1 MIAPFI
7 HRHRFLGGASA
18 RVLIV
23 AALTAGIVAPAFA
36 EATQQRPAPRSRP
49 AAAPTGVSSLEAA
62 LARAFATN
70 PDIQAQRG
78 QVRASSEGIAQ
89 ARAAG
94 LPQVSATAYA
104 GVQATRSILRGTPTN
119 TTDGAT
125 LGPRGVALIATQSIF
140 DGGRTQNAVIQ
151 AQRLTEGQRQQLRAV
166 EQSILLDVATSYVA
180 VLTGYALVDV
190 QRRNIGFLAST
201 LSNARTRLASGVAT
215 PTDVAQAEA
224 RLSRG
229 QADLSAAEADLQ
241 IARDRFARLVGAPA
255 AVQLRPVRPLTAL
268 LPQSRETARDLA
280 GTGNPAVLAA
290 MEQVRAADA
299 AVRVAQGQLLP
310 QVSVQGVLAR
320 DMDTDTST
328 RRVDSAQM
336 VGRLTVPLYAG
347 GGPEA
352 QVRQAQ
358 ELLGAARL
366 QLDSARLQARSAAYA
381 GYTAYLSA
389 GATIRAATTES
400 KAAEVSVDGM
410 QKQVEA
416 GVRTLVE
423 LLNAQ
428 QDLTI
433 ARGRLIQAQGD
444 RIIAT
449 FTILA
454 ATGRLEPARLG
465 IASLVPA
472 GQPVAPPRSDLEV
485 RGDAWRDLRVVPQPD
500 AQRPR

>member
-1 MIAPFI
+1 MIVSFNC
-7 HRHRFLGGASA
+7 RHRVLADASL
-18 RVLIV
+18 RLLIV
-23 AALTAGIVAPAFA
+23 SALTVGIVAPAFA
-36 EATQQRPAPRSRP
+36 EGPQQRPAQRSR
-49 AAAPTGVSSLEAA
+49 AAAQPAGITSLEAA

-78 QVRASSEGIAQ
+78 QVRATSETIAQ

-104 GVQATRSILRGTPTN
+104 GVLATRSIMRGPTN
-119 TTDGAT
+119 TVNGGT
-125 LGPRGVALIATQSIF
+125 LGQRGVALTATQSLF
-140 DGGRTQNAVIQ
+140 DGWRTQNSIVQ
-151 AQRLTEGQRQQLRAV
+151 AQRLTEGQKQQLRAV

-180 VLTGYALVDV
+180 VLTGHALVEV
-190 QRRNIGFLAST
+190 QRRNVGFLSST
-201 LSNARTRLASGVAT
+201 LANARTRLASGVAT
-215 PTDVAQAEA
+215 PTDVSQAEA

-229 QADLSAAEADLQ
+229 QADLSAVEADLQ

-255 AVQLRPVRPLTAL
+255 GSQLRPVRPLQAL
-268 LPQSRETARDLA
+268 LPQSREAARDVA

-299 AVRVAQGQLLP
+299 AVRVAQGQMLP
-310 QVSVQGVLAR
+310 QIAVQGLVAR
-320 DMDTDTST
+320 DYDSATDT

-336 VGRLTVPLYAG
+336 VGRVTVPLYSG

-366 QLDSARLQARSAAYA
+366 QLDSARLQARSAAFA
-381 GYTAYLSA
+381 GYTAYLNA
-389 GATIRAATTES
+389 GATVRAATAES
-400 KAAEVSVDGM
+400 QAAQVSVEGM

-428 QDLTI
+428 QDLVI

-472 GQPVAPPRSDLEV
+472 GRAVAPARSDWDV
-485 RGDAWRDLRVVPQPD
+485 RGDAWRDLRAVPTPET
-500 AQRPR
+500 PRSR

>member
-1 MIAPFI
+1 MSPQLPHRRFRWTGVSLRALAIAI
-7 HRHRFLGGASA
+7 LAVG
-18 RVLIV
+18 V
-23 AALTAGIVAPAFA
+23 VAPVLA
-36 EATQQRPAPRSRP
+36 EGTQPRPSSRSRP
-49 AAAPTGVSSLEAA
+49 AAAPAGITSLEAA

-78 QVRASSEGIAQ
+78 QVRATAESIAQ

-104 GVQATRSILRGTPTN
+104 GVLATRETLRGLPSN
-119 TTDGAT
+119 TINSAT
-125 LGPRGVALIATQSIF
+125 VGMRGVGLVATQSIF
-140 DGGRTQNAVIQ
+140 DGGRTQNSVIQ

-166 EQSILLDVATSYVA
+166 EQAILLDVATSYVA
-180 VLTGYALVDV
+180 VLTGHALVDV
-190 QRRNIGFLAST
+190 QRRNVGFLAST
-201 LSNARTRLASGVAT
+201 LSSARTRLASGVAT

-229 QADLSAAEADLQ
+229 QADLSAVEADLQ

-255 AVQLRPVRPLTAL
+255 GNQLRPVRPLDGL
-268 LPQSRETARDLA
+268 LPPSRDAARDLA
-280 GTGNPAVLAA
+280 GSGNPAVLATA
-290 MEQVRAADA
+290 EQVRAADA

-310 QVSVQGVLAR
+310 QVTVQGAVTR
-320 DMDTDTST
+320 DLDTDAST
-328 RRVDSAQM
+328 RRTDSAQM

-389 GATIRAATTES
+389 GATIRAATVES
-400 KAAEVSVDGM
+400 QAAQVSVEGM
-410 QKQVEA
+410 QRQVEA

-444 RIIAT
+444 RIVAT

-454 ATGRLEPARLG
+454 ATGRLEPSRLG

-472 GQPVAPPRSDLEV
+472 GQPVAPPRSDWEV
-485 RGDAWRDLRVVPQPD
+485 RGDAWRDLRTVPP
-500 AQRPR
+500 AETPRR

>member
-1 MIAPFI
+1 MSVSVH
-7 HRHRFLGGASA
+7 HRRRVLAGASL
-18 RVLIV
+18 RLLIV
-23 AALTAGIVAPAFA
+23 SALMAGIVAPVVA
-36 EATQQRPAPRSRP
+36 EGTQPRPAQRSRAAQP
-49 AAAPTGVSSLEAA
+49 AGITSLEAA

-78 QVRASSEGIAQ
+78 QVRATTETIAQ

-104 GVQATRSILRGTPTN
+104 GVLATRSIMRGQPTRV
-119 TTDGAT
+119 DGAT
-125 LGPRGVALIATQSIF
+125 LGQRGVALTATQSLF
-140 DGGRTQNAVIQ
+140 DGGRTQNAIVQ
-151 AQRLTEGQRQQLRAV
+151 AQRLTEGQKQQLRAI

-180 VLTGYALVDV
+180 VLTGHALVDV
-190 QRRNIGFLAST
+190 QRRNVGFLSST
-201 LSNARTRLASGVAT
+201 LANARTRLASGVAT
-215 PTDVAQAEA
+215 PTDVSQAEA

-229 QADLSAAEADLQ
+229 QADLSAIEADLQ

-255 AVQLRPVRPLTAL
+255 GSQLRPVRPLQAL
-268 LPQSRETARDLA
+268 LPQSREVARDVA

-290 MEQVRAADA
+290 MEQVRAAEA
-299 AVRVAQGQLLP
+299 AVRVAQGQMLP
-310 QVSVQGVLAR
+310 QLAVQGQVSR
-320 DMDTDTST
+320 DYDSATDT

-336 VGRLTVPLYAG
+336 VGRLTVPLYGG

-358 ELLGAARL
+358 EILGSARL
-366 QLDSARLQARSAAYA
+366 QLDSARLQARSAAFA
-381 GYTAYLSA
+381 GYTAYLNA
-389 GATIRAATTES
+389 GATIRAATAES
-400 KAAEVSVDGM
+400 QAAQVSVEGM

-428 QDLTI
+428 QDLVI

-444 RIIAT
+444 RIVAT

-454 ATGRLEPARLG
+454 ATGRLEPSRLG

-472 GQPVAPPRSDLEV
+472 GPAVAPARSDWDV
-485 RGDAWRDLRVVPQPD
+485 RGDAWRDLRNVPVPE
-500 AQRPR
+500 APRSR